1 MKLLLLAIFLCS
13 ATFAADYRKNEIQK
27 LNWGD
32 FKTTWLDDSRYP
44 TATFTIYFANGAMQD
59 TIQKAG
65 TTQASLDLLF
75 TGTSKYD
82 QKSLS
87 EFFDFYGVSFA
98 TNVTHEYSV
107 LSFTALVKDLP
118 KVTERFCHVIKD
130 AQYPRSELI
139 PHKKR
144 VVTQLRNLPSQHSAL
159 AERAFRSIMM
169 KGSSYEYPTDGN
181 LAPLELMQPQGLQ
194 KKWSE
199 LRDEAPK
206 RFYIKGPKEAL
217 FVRDQFLKECGWKTS
232 SSQSFRVKNP
242 LSAMSH
248 KIFLVPVTGANQA
261 QIRIGRYIAQN
272 EVKDPDEKMNF
283 AASYLGG
290 GFTAK
295 LIQEVRVKRGLTYSI
310 GSYVSMQ
317 SEYGRAGITT
327 FSKNETAAETINL
340 IKTILKE
347 SSQASK
353 IKDEEVDHMKS
364 YVIGH
369 YPFSFEAS
377 SSFLMQLLMLD
388 HVKDPLEKLYQFPD
402 KIKAITKDDLADA
415 IKRLYN
421 WDEMVIVVVGDPS
434 LRTSLES
441 IRPVEIV
448 KPQSL
453 L

>member
-1 MKLLLLAIFLCS
+1 MKFILLLLTLS
-13 ATFAADYRKNEIQK
+13 STVLAADYRKNEIQK
-27 LNWGD
+27 LLWGD

-82 QKSLS
+82 QKALS

-98 TNVTHEYSV
+98 TNVTHEYSA

-118 KVTERFCHVIKD
+118 KVTERFCHVMKD
-130 AQYPRSELI
+130 AQYPRNELI

-169 KGSSYEYPTDGN
+169 KGSSYEFPTDGN
-181 LAPLELMQPQGLQ
+181 LASLELMQPQSLQ
-194 KKWSE
+194 KRWSE

-217 FVRDQFLKECGWKTS
+217 YVRDQFLKDCGWKTS

-248 KIFLVPVTGANQA
+248 KIFLVPVEGANQA
-261 QIRIGRYIAQN
+261 QIRIGRFISQN
-272 EVKDPDEKMNF
+272 EVKDPNEVLNF

-317 SEYGRAGITT
+317 SEYGRAGIST

-340 IKTILKE
+340 IRSILKE
-347 SSQASK
+347 SSQPSK
-353 IKDEEVDHMKS
+353 IKDEELEHMKS

-369 YPFSFEAS
+369 HPFSFEAS

-388 HVKDPLEKLYQFPD
+388 HVNDPLEKLYQFPE
-402 KIKAITKDDLADA
+402 KIKALSKEEVAEGV
-415 IKRLYN
+415 KRLFN

-434 LRTSLES
+434 LKATLEA
-441 IRPVEIV
+441 IRPVEMV
-448 KPQSL
+448 KPQGL